1 MSLLYFSSTPF
12 VSSCLYC
19 SLHVFSFPLVSSTSR
34 LLFIKPDFFTLSSQ
48 QAPPEGSVYMVS
60 YCVIPCALTRDAY
73 ECVRSCDTPISPT
86 HTDARSLYRSLPKLW
101 ADKSSLTLAA
111 LYSSL
116 SVVCQINPF
125 PISCHPYISGI
136 KKSISLH
143 RVQRGINLASV
154 AWIWLFIIV
163 FTVPHFLSLPFPFLM
178 PGFEG
183 KRRGWCLQGTGAVSM
198 SPCITC
204 VFFSMLNWMYV
215 CVCLCLSVCL
225 FSLSLICP

>member
-1 MSLLYFSSTPF
+1 MDSWIFSVGLLLICLYLHPCSSPLIISLLSFSSPPF
-12 VSSCLYC
+12 TFFRLYC
-19 SLHVFSFPLVSSTSR
+19 SLHVFCFPLISSSSH
-34 LLFIKPDFFTLSSQ
+34 LLFIKPVFFTLPSQ

-60 YCVIPCALTRDAY
+60 YCVIPRALTHDAY

-86 HTDARSLYRSLPKLW
+86 HTDSRSLYRSLPKLW
-101 ADKSSLTLAA
+101 ADKSSLTLAV

-154 AWIWLFIIV
+154 AWIWLFIML
-163 FTVPHFLSLPFPFLM
+163 FTVPHFLSLPSPFLM
-178 PGFEG
+178 PGFEA
-183 KRRGWCLQGTGAVSM
+183 KRRGWCL
-198 SPCITC
+198 
-204 VFFSMLNWMYV
+204 
-215 CVCLCLSVCL
+215 
-225 FSLSLICP
+225 